1 MIQNDQVAGGLRE
14 ILQNLLTINPYF
26 RWTAS
31 ECLAHPIF
39 DDIRNSSLESIP
51 GKKIKLDVD

>member
-1 MIQNDQVAGGLRE
+1 ME
-14 ILQNLLTINPYF
+14 IMQNLLTINPYF

-39 DDIRNSSLESIP
+39 DDIRVLDNEKPS
-51 GKKIKLDVD
+51 KKYIKLDVDQNDAFDYN